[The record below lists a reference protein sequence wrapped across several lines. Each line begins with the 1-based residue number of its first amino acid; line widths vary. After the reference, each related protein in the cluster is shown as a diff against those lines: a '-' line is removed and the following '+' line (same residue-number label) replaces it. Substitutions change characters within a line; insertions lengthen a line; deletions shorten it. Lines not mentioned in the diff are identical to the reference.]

1 MPSRAARAPQDKALP
16 TARREELRKIAAQ
29 ADAYEPKELDSLFA
43 ELGIKSPSSGNEL
56 TPAFPFNL
64 MFATSIGPT
73 GQVPGFLR
81 PETAQGMFV
90 NFRRLYDYNC
100 GKMPMAVA
108 QIGLA
113 YRNEIAPRGGLLR
126 VREFTMAEIEH
137 FVHPEQKAHAK
148 FASVAALALNL
159 FPADNQVGDGKTLA
173 TPIGEAVKSGLVN
186 NETLG
191 YFMARTAQFLAKAG
205 VKAEGLRFRQHLR
218 TEMAHYACDCWDAEV
233 RERGRRCVGGPLS
246 LPPPPAEAARP

>member
-1 MPSRAARAPQDKALP
+1 M
-16 TARREELRKIAAQ
+16 IAAQ
-29 ADAYEPKELDSLFA
+29 ADAYSPAALDEHFKA
-43 ELGIKSPSSGNEL
+43 LGIKSPSTGAEL

-64 MFATSIGPT
+64 MFQTSIGPT
-73 GQVPGFLR
+73 GQVAGFLR

-100 GKMPMAVA
+100 QRMPMAVA
-108 QIGLA
+108 QIGTA
-113 YRNEIAPRGGLLR
+113 YRNEIAPRGGLIR

-137 FVHPEQKAHAK
+137 FVHPERKQHAK
-148 FASVAALALNL
+148 FGSVAAQVLNL
-159 FPADNQVGDGKTLA
+159 FPADAQVGDGRLVVL
-173 TPIGEAVKSGLVN
+173 PIGEAVAKGLVN

-233 RERGRRCVGGPLS
+233 RAVALRGG
-246 LPPPPAEAARP
+246 LPPSSPPAEAASSQANPSPPPPPPPPRARCRSS